1 MGVSVKLRLLSVAVV
16 IVCFLAL
23 STLAAAA
30 DRFKKMDAQGKE
42 LPADAPGW
50 AIIFD
55 TKSELY
61 WEVKTADKSSHAK
74 DAVYTY
80 TNVKDNFVAKIN
92 AENFGGH
99 SDWRLPATDE
109 LAGLKKRKK
118 NSPEA
123 LIDLQYFPETQPG
136 RYMSVGWCGSKSE
149 YQEESIKFGKQKVKG
164 AKYVRAVRGKPL
176 E

>member
-1 MGVSVKLRLLSVAVV
+1 MGVSVNIKLLSVSV
-16 IVCFLAL
+16 IVVCFLAIT
-23 STLAAAA
+23 SVASAA
-30 DRFKKMDAQGKE
+30 DRFQKMDAQGKE
-42 LPADAPGW
+42 LSDDATEW
-50 AIIFD
+50 AIVFD

-61 WEVKTADKSSHAK
+61 WEVKTGEQSIHSK
-74 DAVYTY
+74 DGVYNY
-80 TNVKDNFVAKIN
+80 GNVKDNFVAKIN

-99 SDWRLPATDE
+99 SDWRLPSTDE
-109 LAGLKKRKK
+109 LVVLRKRKK

-123 LIDLQYFPETQPG
+123 FIDLQYFPETQPA
-136 RYMSVGWCGSKSE
+136 RYMSHGWCGSKSE